1 MDINSVNSSYSYA
14 SVNNAADKNGK
25 KNADKTEDKEKA
37 AASAS
42 DQAAVYEKSEN
53 VNVDSSK
60 QIYKM
65 SKVDREAIVKQMKD
79 DMANRERQLVDLVK
93 QMIGKQGSAY
103 GTAEGESSIWKF
115 LASGNFTVDAETK
128 AQAQA
133 DIAED
138 GYWGVEQTSQRI
150 FDFASA
156 LAGDDEEA
164 MRKMQKA
171 FEKGF
176 RQATGEWGK
185 KLPDISSRTYD
196 AVKERFNNYYNSKKA
211 AE

>member
-1 MDINSVNSSYSYA
+1 MDINSVNNSYSYA
-14 SVNNAADKNGK
+14 SVKNGADKNDRKNGEKVETKDKATDKAADK
-25 KNADKTEDKEKA
+25 
-37 AASAS
+37 
-42 DQAAVYEKSEN
+42 AAVYEKTDSS
-53 VNVDSSK
+53 NVDSAK
-60 QIYKM
+60 QIYTM
-65 SKVDREAIVKQMKD
+65 NKVDREAIVKQMKE
-79 DMANRERQLVDLVK
+79 DMANREQQLVNLVK
-93 QMIGKQGSAY
+93 QMIGKQGSTF
-103 GTAEGESSIWKF
+103 GKAEGDSSIWKF

-164 MRKMQKA
+164 MRKMEKA

-176 RQATGEWGK
+176 KQATGEWGK
-185 KLPDISSRTYD
+185 KLPDISSKTYD
-196 AVKERFNNYYNSKKA
+196 AVKEKFNQYYESKKT